1 MPVEGRKQGSVVLRN
16 TPPAEGGTTS
26 SEHVMSTV
34 LSAGLSSARTAL
46 KLPLGARRKPVGGRI
61 RKGDKSRANVTAGP
75 VVKIDG

>member
-1 MPVEGRKQGSVVLRN
+1 MPEEGRKQGSVVLHN

-61 RKGDKSRANVTAGP
+61 RNGGKSRANVTAGP